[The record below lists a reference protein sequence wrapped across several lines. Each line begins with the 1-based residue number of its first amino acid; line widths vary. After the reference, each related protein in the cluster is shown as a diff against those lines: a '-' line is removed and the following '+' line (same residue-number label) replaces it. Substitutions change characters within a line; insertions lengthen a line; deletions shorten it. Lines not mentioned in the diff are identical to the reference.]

1 MTTVAEYFTDKI
13 GGMISKNPD
22 ASLEIDEIYQ
32 FNITGDDAG
41 TYTINLKEGP
51 SVNEGARGDAT
62 CILTLEDGDF
72 VGLMT
77 GDKNGMELFATGK
90 IQIDRDLMAAM
101 KLEKLFA
108 LGRD

>member
-13 GGMISKNPD
+13 GGMIAKNAD
-22 ASLEIDEIYQ
+22 ESLEIAEIYQ
-32 FNITGDDAG
+32 FNITGDGACM
-41 TYTINLKEGP
+41 YTINLQEGP
-51 SVNEGARGDAT
+51 AVAEGPNDDAT
-62 CILTLEDGDF
+62 CILTLEDEDF

-90 IQIDRDLMAAM
+90 ITIDRDLMAAM
-101 KLEKLFA
+101 KLEKLFS